1 MIEAERLLLR
11 QWQDSDLL
19 PFAQLNANAHVMRH
33 FPSTLSRTASDA
45 LVHRL
50 GIAIDDNGHGFY
62 AVERKSD
69 GVLLVLLGQT
79 KVALIY
85 LLRPA

>member
-1 MIEAERLLLR
+1 M
-11 QWQDSDLL
+11 

-50 GIAIDDNGHGFY
+50 SIAIDDNGHGFY

-69 GVLLVLLGQT
+69 VFLLVLLERIR
-79 KVALIY
+79 VAPTY
-85 LLRPA
+85 RLRPA